1 MPLRTKMTDK
11 MRAIKMTYKK
21 GMGTITD
28 IRVFEFPDHLSEDFI
43 KGFQEALKTND
54 AVERVERID
63 TVSTNK
69 IIALWQTGQVQAI
82 VSRVARVIWKN
93 CMA

>member
-1 MPLRTKMTDK
+1 MNGKLRSNASMLLRTKTTDE

-21 GMGTITD
+21 GMGKITD

-43 KGFQEALKTND
+43 KGVQEALKTND

-63 TVSTNK
+63 E
-69 IIALWQTGQVQAI
+69 
-82 VSRVARVIWKN
+82 
-93 CMA
+93 